1 MKLVVGLGNPG
12 ARYRKTRHNVGF
24 MVIDRLAARWGI
36 ALGGRRHAAEL
47 GAGAV
52 TGVRS
57 VLAKPQTFMNASGEA
72 VAKLRRAYRLEPAA
86 IVAVYDDLDLAVG
99 RVRVRGGGGAGGHRG
114 VASLIAAIGG
124 NFVRVRVGIG
134 RPAGGVDPV
143 EFVLEPFTA
152 AERPLIEGAVERAA
166 DSVESLLRDGL
177 ERTMNV
183 FNHSLAAS

>member
-1 MKLVVGLGNPG
+1 
-12 ARYRKTRHNVGF
+12 
-24 MVIDRLAARWGI
+24 
-36 ALGGRRHAAEL
+36 
-47 GAGAV
+47 
-52 TGVRS
+52 
-57 VLAKPQTFMNASGEA
+57 
-72 VAKLRRAYRLEPAA
+72 
-86 IVAVYDDLDLAVG
+86 
-99 RVRVRGGGGAGGHRG
+99 

-183 FNHSLAAS
+183 FNHSLAAG